1 MPWVPMIYGQEPW
14 GYLQRWLVNPVESNY
29 NAIGFS
35 LFGILF
41 AAVLMLMRRNSCGG
55 PCIQQSM
62 RLRLVAG
69 LLIIS
74 GSVCFGLDSKTPV
87 AEVG

>member
-55 PCIQQSM
+55 PYILRPM

-74 GSVCFGLDSKTPV
+74 GSACFRPG
-87 AEVG
+87 